1 LVSFHL
7 AKRAIG
13 LGRKPV
19 WSFLFLLL
27 AFALPACGTVGQPS
41 AAELFGTKTLI
52 AQVHPHPTDW
62 LVAGLTCPQAGT
74 TCSIPDLVLAG
85 ALLQQGE
92 WRVRLLIR
100 LTTSYQ
106 AAPDPCSAQLTDK
119 LVPEEDVIVVG
130 CFDGG
135 SDAESFV
142 AVLGFNPGG
151 SLPQLLLL
159 LDCGAT
165 RWKIRGSS
173 LIIESSGP
181 LSGPITR
188 SASHPNVII
197 TWQGG
202 AATSQG
208 NALGSLLPVS
218 AGYGVQHTLWPSFC
232 SPVGP
237 WSMSLSLPF

>member
-1 LVSFHL
+1 VVLFHL

-13 LGRKPV
+13 LGRRPV
-19 WSFLFLLL
+19 WSFLFLVL

-52 AQVHPHPTDW
+52 AQVHPHHKEW
-62 LVAGLTCPQAGT
+62 LVAGLACPQPAT
-74 TCSIPDLVLAG
+74 TCSVPDVVLGG
-85 ALLQQGE
+85 AVLQQGD

-100 LTTSYQ
+100 LATSYQ
-106 AAPDPCSAQLTDK
+106 SAPDPCVAQLTDNI
-119 LVPEEDVIVVG
+119 VPEEDVIVVG
-130 CFDGG
+130 CLDGG

-151 SLPQLLLL
+151 SLPQLLLS
-159 LDCGAT
+159 LDCGST
-165 RWKIRGSS
+165 RWKVRGSS
-173 LIIESSGP
+173 LIIESSGL
-181 LSGPITR
+181 LSGPIT
-188 SASHPNVII
+188 SPVSHPNVIV

-218 AGYGVQHTLWPSFC
+218 AVYGVQDTPWPSFC